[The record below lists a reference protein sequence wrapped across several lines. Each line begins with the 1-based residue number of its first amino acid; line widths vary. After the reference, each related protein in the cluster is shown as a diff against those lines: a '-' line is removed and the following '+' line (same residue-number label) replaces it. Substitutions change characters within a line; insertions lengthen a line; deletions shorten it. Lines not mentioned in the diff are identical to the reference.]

1 MELESPTLTSTLEK
15 LCKRMSTRESSTT
28 VPTKRVLTRL
38 GIIRVLAG
46 VETAFEIW
54 KGGHTMRLSGGH
66 KFEENTYQV

>member
-28 VPTKRVLTRL
+28 VPTKGVLTRL
-38 GIIRVLAG
+38 GIIRVFAG

-54 KGGHTMRLSGGH
+54 KGRHTMRPSGGH
-66 KFEENTYQV
+66 KFEESTYQV